1 MSADTVRLNQMVK
14 KLDSDGLTPAEET
27 ELADRSLAK
36 IKQYMDFFARLN
48 VGVDLSTNFAT
59 EVKRLRRYMKHRLD
73 TIK

>member
-1 MSADTVRLNQMVK
+1 MSTDTVRLNQMVK
-14 KLDSDGLTPAEET
+14 KLNSDGLTPAEET

-59 EVKRLRRYMKHRLD
+59 EVKRLRRYMKYRLD